1 MESQARS
8 RKVVPFIKKLSTMTD
23 EDYGVYDLALKNGDK
38 NKIDQLNI
46 KYDLSN
52 EYQKV
57 QETLN
62 EIYNEFEKVGYDVK
76 YKKKLYAS

>member
-1 MESQARS
+1 MRKIRVNNAMESQARS
-8 RKVVPFIKKLSTMTD
+8 RKVVPFIQEIINND
-23 EDYGVYDLALKNGDK
+23 EDYGVYDLAPLKNGDK

-57 QETLN
+57 QETL
-62 EIYNEFEKVGYDVK
+62 K
-76 YKKKLYAS
+76 